1 MSSVYPAPVYSGHPT
16 PVAYPGHGYQQPPTG
31 MYDTQPVAGGNGGYY
46 AAPGAMPP
54 QGSYP
59 PPGYQASQASVP
71 QPSYGAPP
79 PGYVSPAGYGAPPQ
93 QHYAPLPGTAWID
106 PATGLPATYNPAM
119 TGGYPPPYANG
130 TAVAIP
136 IAQVV
141 ALDNSLAK
149 PGQGHQPQQDHANR
163 IETGRWSAGLCD
175 CCDNCMPNLCMSWCC
190 PCVSLAQVYT
200 RLGLARYHII
210 LGRLFTLVVTGI
222 VVRFLLPQQ
231 DTTPDYSGTWDQNGN
246 YVYENRPPDIMSYVG
261 SVVYLLIHFAFALH
275 VYHARMHVRQRFRI
289 PGSGCCDCAISCC
302 CSCCAIAQMSAHTKS
317 YTPGNCSFGAPDVL
331 PPYQ

>member
-1 MSSVYPAPVYSGHPT
+1 
-16 PVAYPGHGYQQPPTG
+16 
-31 MYDTQPVAGGNGGYY
+31 MYDTQPAAGGNGGYY
-46 AAPGAMPP
+46 AAPPPGAMPP
-54 QGSYP
+54 QGYYP

-79 PGYVSPAGYGAPPQ
+79 PGYASLAGYGAPPQ
-93 QHYAPLPGTAWID
+93 QHYAPLP
-106 PATGLPATYNPAM
+106 
-119 TGGYPPPYANG
+119 
-130 TAVAIP
+130 
-136 IAQVV
+136 
-141 ALDNSLAK
+141 
-149 PGQGHQPQQDHANR
+149 GHQPQQDHANR

-222 VVRFLLPQQ
+222 AVRFLLPQQ
-231 DTTPDYSGTWDQNGN
+231 DITPDYSGTWDQNGN

-261 SVVYLLIHFAFALH
+261 SVVYLLIQVAFALH
-275 VYHARMHVRQRFRI
+275 VYHARMRVRQRFRI

-302 CSCCAIAQMSAHTKS
+302 CSCCAIAQMSTHTKS